1 MRSASPFVF
10 PGLVSTSWSNATHLA
25 IRRVPA
31 EILADILGQLV
42 DIDEYEQVRF
52 LDSKGYHSRSLPA
65 CLTVSSVCR
74 FWRQISLA
82 TPSLWRK
89 IIIPGGRA
97 LKELKAHIT
106 EWSNRSIPRFITLS
120 LRNVGRENWSPGDAP
135 LPELDAL
142 RWALM
147 IMQDRVYRLEV
158 NFLFAS
164 AIPAWSIIV
173 SSSNNRFHNLSQMY
187 ISLNDPSPAS
197 QSVVP

>member
-1 MRSASPFVF
+1 MI
-10 PGLVSTSWSNATHLA
+10 WSNTTHLA

-31 EILADILGQLV
+31 EILADILSQLV
-42 DIDEYEQVRF
+42 DIDEWEQVQF

-65 CLTVSSVCR
+65 CLAVASVCR

-89 IIIPGGRA
+89 IIIPGGYP
-97 LKELKAHIT
+97 LKELKDHIS
-106 EWSNRSIPRFITLS
+106 EWSNRSNARFLTLS
-120 LRNVGRENWSPGDAP
+120 LRNIGRENWSHGDAP

-147 IMQDRVYRLEV
+147 LLQDRVYRLEV

-173 SSSNNRFHNLSQMY
+173 SNPNNRFHNLSQMY
-187 ISLNDPSPAS
+187 ISLNDPSPAQ